1 MRVKVGGIRNKE
13 DFVSK
18 VEEAVKGL
26 FSTELIITRVWKEI
40 SIYQINVKKYVCLFL
55 EKSPGQWILGGG
67 WNIDL
72 WGGGYPEASWLD
84 GISAQNPVCL

>member
-1 MRVKVGGIRNKE
+1 MINIKY
-13 DFVSK
+13 
-18 VEEAVKGL
+18 
-26 FSTELIITRVWKEI
+26 
-40 SIYQINVKKYVCLFL
+40 IYIYDCFFI

-84 GISAQNPVCL
+84 SISPENPVCH